1 MTDSIRNAD
10 DMTRT
15 SRTQL
20 VIDMMKERNTI
31 ESYRNKTLDACKK
44 LHYKKE
50 CEEVQ

>member
-10 DMTRT
+10 NMTRT

-20 VIDMMKERNTI
+20 VIDMMKERNTT
-31 ESYRNKTLDACKK
+31 ESYCNKTLDTCKK
-44 LHYKKE
+44 QQYKKE